1 MSYDGTA
8 VSTTMPGDFDGP
20 LVGIYTAEFAADPHA
35 AYREMRSRHGSLA
48 PVELAPGVPA
58 TLVLGYRAALQI
70 LNDPDHFPADPRTW
84 QRSVPADCPVLPMLE
99 WRPNP
104 IRSAGADHTRY
115 RSAVGS
121 ALSRVDQHRLHT
133 TVEEI
138 AIPLINSFCQSGQC
152 DVLTQY
158 AQPLVFSSLSA
169 MLGVPPD
176 IGQRAS
182 EGMALIFGMTDA
194 AAGNAMLGEA
204 LLDLVQLKRS
214 TPGDDVT
221 SWLVHHPVGLD
232 DEELMHQLV
241 LLYGAGL
248 EPPQDLIVNTLL
260 LMLTDDR
267 FAATVLDGSLSTRDA
282 LDDVLFN
289 DPPMANFCIS
299 YPRQPILVDKTWL
312 PAHQPV
318 IVSMAACNNDPD
330 IRRKEIIDNRSHLA
344 FSAGPHACPA
354 QSPAML
360 IVQDAIDQ
368 LLDALPELTLAVPAT
383 ELQWR
388 PDPFYRALV
397 SLPVAFPPS
406 PQLGVPGIQ

>member
-1 MSYDGTA
+1 MDRHA
-8 VSTTMPGDFDGP
+8 LSTVMPGDFAGP
-20 LVGIYTAEFAADPHA
+20 RTALYSAEFAADPQAH
-35 AYREMRSRHGSLA
+35 YREMRRRYGSLA

-58 TLVLGYRAALQI
+58 TLVIGYHAALRI
-70 LNDPDHFPADPRTW
+70 LNDPEHFPADPRAW
-84 QRSVPADCPVLPMLE
+84 QRDIPADCPVLPMLE
-99 WRPNP
+99 YRPNP
-104 IRSAGADHTRY
+104 IRSAGPDHARY
-115 RSAVGS
+115 RSAVAG
-121 ALSRVDQHRLHT
+121 ALGTVDLHRLHA

-138 AIPLINSFCQSGQC
+138 AIPLINSFCETGYC

-158 AQPLVFSSLSA
+158 AQPLVFASLSA
-169 MLGVPPD
+169 MLGVPPE

-182 EGMALIFGMTDA
+182 EGMALIFGMDDA
-194 AAGNAMLGEA
+194 AAGNEMLAGA
-204 LLDLVQLKRS
+204 LLDLVRLKRS
-214 TPGDDVT
+214 APGEDVT
-221 SWLVHHPVGLD
+221 SRLVQHEAGLD
-232 DEELMHQLV
+232 DEEMMQQLV

-248 EPPQDLIVNTLL
+248 EPPQDLVVNTLL

-299 YPRQPILVDKTWL
+299 YPRQPILVDRTWL

-318 IVSMAACNNDPD
+318 VISMAACNNDPK
-330 IRRKEIIDNRSHLA
+330 IRRGAIIDNRSHLA
-344 FSAGPHACPA
+344 FGLGPHACPA

-368 LLDALPELTLAVPAT
+368 LLDALPELRLAVPES

-397 SLPVAFPPS
+397 SLPVTFPPS
-406 PQLGVPGIQ
+406 PPIGGIR